1 VLADEDAA
9 LVLARQAVG
18 PGEGEPARRVPL
30 SGFKESA
37 EAYLR
42 MHTKRLREIGAMNGK
57 VFLVNEALSLIDRAP
72 L

>member
-1 VLADEDAA
+1 
-9 LVLARQAVG
+9 
-18 PGEGEPARRVPL
+18 
-30 SGFKESA
+30 
-37 EAYLR
+37 